1 MQIPGD
7 PVHLKVGVYTIR
19 DALSGFSDSVLF
31 VQFSD
36 QVAVRSFTAMAASA
50 EKNYANEFPNDRYL
64 VRLGWYDVTAGCLIP
79 DREEFGN
86 AASFRPVKKGVES

>member
-1 MQIPGD
+1 MHIPGN
-7 PVHLKVGVYTIR
+7 PESLKVGVYTIR

-31 VQFSD
+31 VQYSD
-36 QVAVRSFTAMAASA
+36 QIAVRSFTAMAAST

-64 VRLGWYDVTAGCLIP
+64 VRLGWYDVTLGQLIP

-86 AASFRPVKKGVES
+86 AAQFKPVKTESK

>member
-1 MQIPGD
+1 MHVPGN
-7 PVHLKVGVYTIR
+7 PGNLKVGVYTIR

-31 VQFSD
+31 VQYSD

-64 VRLGWYDVTAGCLIP
+64 VRLGWYDVTLGQLIP
-79 DREEFGN
+79 DLEEFGN
-86 AASFRPVKKGVES
+86 AAQFKPVKKEVK

>member
-7 PVHLKVGVYTIR
+7 PGHLKVGVYTIR

-31 VQFSD
+31 VQYSD

-50 EKNYANEFPNDRYL
+50 DKNYANEFPNDRYL
-64 VRLGWYDVTAGCLIP
+64 VRLGWYDVTDGRLIP
-79 DREEFGN
+79 DIEEFGN
-86 AASFRPVKKGVES
+86 AAQFRPAKKETK